1 MTNRTEGLSPNPTK
15 VLVVDDEQDAS
26 ECLKLLL
33 EHHGYEVRTAPDGKT
48 SEQIRDNWHPD
59 LALMDVRLPDV
70 DGLELLKRFRQA
82 RPATEVIMVTG
93 YGSVSTAVD
102 AMKTGAFSFVE
113 KPIEVSVVLAL
124 MEKASERAALSAE
137 NETLRAQLESRV
149 PIPNLVGGSPKM
161 QQLFEMIKAVAPT
174 DASVLIHG
182 ENGTGKELVAEAI
195 HQLSKRSA
203 RPFIK
208 INCAAI
214 PSELIE
220 SELFGHGRGAFTGA
234 VSDKIGLI
242 EMADGG
248 SLLLDEIA
256 EMPAHLQAK
265 LLRVL
270 QEREFRPVGQTRIVR
285 PNFRLMC
292 ATNIN
297 IEAALSEGKI
307 REDLYFRINTVSLP
321 VPALRERPEDIPLL
335 AEHFLGKLAKQHQ
348 RPVESIAPE
357 ARRLLQAY
365 RWPGNVRELENV
377 MERAIIM
384 TQTSEIGVDDL
395 PEAMRQPDQS
405 TASTFVAPQHCT
417 LAEIEKLVLLQT
429 LERTRGNKREAARI
443 LGVYRP
449 TLYSKLKK
457 HKLDGEAR
465 VVRRKDRS
473 EQAETEE
480 ALT

>member
-1 MTNRTEGLSPNPTK
+1 MTNRTDGSNLHPTK
-15 VLVVDDEQDAS
+15 VLVVDDERDAS
-26 ECLKLLL
+26 DCLKLLL
-33 EHHGYEVRTAPDGKT
+33 EHHGYEVKTAGDGRT
-48 SEQIRDNWHPD
+48 SEQIRDSWQPD

-113 KPIEVSVVLAL
+113 KPIEVGVVLAL
-124 MEKASERAALSAE
+124 MEKASERAAMSAE
-137 NETLRAQLESRV
+137 NQALRAQLESRV
-149 PIPNLVGGSPKM
+149 PIPNLVGRSQKM

-248 SLLLDEIA
+248 SLLLDEIG

-270 QEREFRPVGQTRIVR
+270 QEREFRPVGQTRVVR

-297 IEAALSEGKI
+297 LEAALSEGKI

-321 VPALRERPEDIPLL
+321 VPPLRERPEDIPLL
-335 AEHFLGKLAKQHQ
+335 AEHFLVKLSKQHQ
-348 RPVESIAPE
+348 RPVESITPD
-357 ARRLLQAY
+357 ARRMLQAY

-384 TQTSEIGVDDL
+384 AQTTEIGVDDL
-395 PEAMRQPDQS
+395 PETMHRADQS
-405 TASTFVAPQHCT
+405 TASTFVTPQHCT

-457 HKLDGEAR
+457 HKLDNEAR
-465 VVRRKDRS
+465 VIRRKDRTP
-473 EQAETEE
+473 QADTEVH
-480 ALT
+480 T

>member
-1 MTNRTEGLSPNPTK
+1 MTIRADGQMANPTK
-15 VLVVDDEQDAS
+15 VLAIDDERDAS

-33 EHHGYEVRTAPDGKT
+33 EHHGYDVRTASDGA
-48 SEQIRDNWHPD
+48 SAEQIRDSWHPD

-93 YGSVSTAVD
+93 YGSVTTAVE
-102 AMKTGAFSFVE
+102 AMKAGAFSFVE

-124 MEKASERAALSAE
+124 MEKASERATLSAE
-137 NETLRAQLESRV
+137 NRALRAELESRV
-149 PIPNLVGGSPKM
+149 LVPNLVGRSPKM
-161 QQLFEMIKAVAPT
+161 LQLFEMIKAVAPT

-195 HQLSKRSA
+195 HQLSRRSA

-214 PSELIE
+214 PSDLIE

-248 SLLLDEIA
+248 SLLLDEIG

-321 VPALRERPEDIPLL
+321 VPPLRERPEDIPVL
-335 AEHFLGKLAKQHQ
+335 AEHFLGKLSKQHQ
-348 RPVESIAPE
+348 REVETISAD
-357 ARRLLQAY
+357 ARRLLQGY

-384 TQTSEIGVDDL
+384 SQTNEIGIEDL
-395 PEAMRQPDQS
+395 PEAMHRADQS

-457 HKLDGEAR
+457 HKLDGQAR

-473 EQAETEE
+473 PDAETHN
-480 ALT
+480 